1 MLTEGL
7 NRKCFIWS
15 RSCKQKGRES
25 WHSMTKSP
33 ATHKANIKNFHFDCM
48 KSFHCQSYLYVMCGI
63 RLPQTATL
71 QSVLLE
77 RLQTGKLMLL
87 KPHDEQTC
95 YCVLVM
101 IALIMC
107 CSCFKINLL
116 KWDHITWS
124 FTLFILRTFFFIMC
138 SIFQGKN
145 IILYLLICFFRKRF
159 AIMKI
164 SWHEKVVYKVQ
175 FWSDV
180 HIR

>member
-15 RSCKQKGRES
+15 RSCKQKGLES

-48 KSFHCQSYLYVMCGI
+48 KSFHCQSYLYIMCVV

-71 QSVLLE
+71 QSALLE

-124 FTLFILRTFFFIMC
+124 LTLFILRTFFNHVLYF
-138 SIFQGKN
+138 SGGKN
-145 IILYLLICFFRKRF
+145 NPVFTNLLFSK
-159 AIMKI
+159 KGLP
-164 SWHEKVVYKVQ
+164 
-175 FWSDV
+175 
-180 HIR
+180 